1 MEGVEEKVE
10 NLQIMENTNKAIA
23 VNSIILYGR
32 MIVTVLCSVLT
43 TRFALQ
49 ALGIND
55 FGLYSLLGGIISFVS
70 IFNTIM
76 LSTSNRF
83 IAVAIGKGDEKE
95 INAQF
100 NVSLVIHVCIAVL
113 TFLIAF
119 PVGDW
124 YISNYVNYDGD
135 ISKALMVFNIS
146 IAASILSFIGVPF
159 NGLLLAKEKFIVFCG
174 ADVIVHLG
182 KLLVAYWLISF
193 GEDKLLIYTIALA
206 IFTVFPV
213 LLYIVYCSG
222 HFYKIIKFK
231 IVKEKKMYKEMF
243 IFSLWVSIGAIAMIG
258 KNQGAAMIVNAFF
271 NTVMNT
277 AMGVANSIS
286 SYIVMFS
293 HNVTQPMSPQITKS
307 YAANDTKRTDELL
320 LMSTKYAFFLMLLAS
335 SPFLLQPEWILN
347 IWLGQVPPYAT
358 TFLVLM
364 IVDNLVLSLNVGI
377 SNVIFASGKIRL
389 YQIITSALN
398 ILSVVLGFIPLYA
411 GLPAYSLYIVYIFMS
426 ILRVIA
432 IQIILK
438 VTLKYE
444 NSIILR
450 NSYLPSLLVVVSFLP
465 MLLIK
470 DIMHPVLLIIL
481 AMVYLTSMIFFI
493 GLKRNERKIIVSK
506 VMNYV
511 KRLS

>member
-1 MEGVEEKVE
+1 
-10 NLQIMENTNKAIA
+10 MENTNKAIA

-76 LSTSNRF
+76 LSSSNRF

-95 INAQF
+95 INEQF
-100 NVSLVIHVCIAVL
+100 NVCFVIHASIAVL

-124 YISNYVNYDGD
+124 YINRFVNYDGD
-135 ISKALMVFNIS
+135 ISKALMVFNVSIS
-146 IAASILSFIGVPF
+146 ASILSFIGVPF
-159 NGLLLAKEKFIVFCG
+159 NGLLLAKEKFIVFCS
-174 ADVIVHLG
+174 ADVIVHVG
-182 KLLVAYWLISF
+182 KLAVAYWLISF
-193 GEDKLLIYTIALA
+193 GDNKLLIYSIALA
-206 IFTVFPV
+206 IFTISPV
-213 LLYIVYCSG
+213 ILYIVYCSR
-222 HFYKIIKFK
+222 HYWEIIKFK
-231 IVKEKKMYKEMF
+231 IVKEKKKYKE
-243 IFSLWVSIGAIAMIG
+243 ILDFSLWVSIGAIAMIG
-258 KNQGAAMIVNAFF
+258 KNQGAAMIINAFF

-320 LMSTKYAFFLMLLAS
+320 LMSTKFAFFLMLIAS
-335 SPFLLQPEWILN
+335 SPFLLQPEWILK

-377 SNVIFASGKIRL
+377 SNVIFASGKIKL

-398 ILSVVLGFIPLYA
+398 ILSVVFGFITLYI
-411 GLPAYSLYIVYIFMS
+411 GLPVYSLIVVYIIMS
-426 ILRVIA
+426 SLRVIA

-444 NSIILR
+444 NKNILR
-450 NSYLPSLLVVVSFLP
+450 CSYLPSLFVILAYLPVLVIRVKIHPVVSIILSL
-465 MLLIK
+465 MYLISVIFFVGLK
-470 DIMHPVLLIIL
+470 KSERSLIISKIK
-481 AMVYLTSMIFFI
+481 VYFMKQS
-493 GLKRNERKIIVSK
+493 
-506 VMNYV
+506 
-511 KRLS
+511 

>member
-95 INAQF
+95 INAQV

-213 LLYIVYCSG
+213 LLYIVYCSR

-243 IFSLWVSIGAIAMIG
+243 NFSLWVSIGAIAMIG

-320 LMSTKYAFFLMLLAS
+320 LMSTKYAFFLMLFAS
-335 SPFLLQPEWILN
+335 SPFLLQPQWILN

-364 IVDNLVLSLNVGI
+364 IVDNLVLSLNAGI
-377 SNVIFASGKIRL
+377 SNVIFASGNIKL
-389 YQIITSALN
+389 YQIVTSAIN
-398 ILSVVLGFIPLYA
+398 IFSVVFGFIALYI
-411 GLPAYSLYIVYIFMS
+411 GLPVYSLIVVYIFMS
-426 ILRVIA
+426 VLRVIA
-432 IQIILK
+432 IQIILRI
-438 VTLKYE
+438 TLKYD
-444 NSIILR
+444 NQYLLR
-450 NSYLPSLLVVVSFLP
+450 YSYLPSLLVILAFLP
-465 MLLIK
+465 VLVIRVN
-470 DIMHPVLLIIL
+470 IHPAVSIIL
-481 AMVYLTSMIFFI
+481 SVMYLTCVIFFV
-493 GLKRNERKIIVSK
+493 GMKKNERNMITTRLMSYIK
-506 VMNYV
+506 
-511 KRLS
+511 KRS